1 MLRVH
6 MILLHA
12 LNMFPL
18 CFLPTGAY
26 STAKLSIQ
34 NVLNKAFSMKD
45 KLHAHIYQML
55 CNIGETSD
63 YTKGLNDGLAL
74 LKLYGFDI
82 PKDISKAYMTKE
94 EMKMKMAMKG
104 RSYSCLTK
112 HSVNDESTG
121 IGRLFSEV
129 QVYAMYTGHEKH
141 VQILAWRAIQHAIK
155 SRIHSHRLPSIVVL
169 LASSM
174 ARQGKVK
181 TAQELGNVS
190 LALCDKITGDMEICA
205 LTRMLAYHTVL
216 LQLQSFRSSLDTL
229 LQCHKDMKLVGGMTE
244 AMFGA
249 MVREFVFFHYL
260 F

>member
-1 MLRVH
+1 
-6 MILLHA
+6 
-12 LNMFPL
+12 
-18 CFLPTGAY
+18 
-26 STAKLSIQ
+26 
-34 NVLNKAFSMKD
+34 MKD
-45 KLHAHIYQML
+45 KLQAHIYEML

-63 YTKGLNDGLAL
+63 YSKGLNDGLIL
-74 LKLYGFDI
+74 LKIYGFDI
-82 PKDISKAYMTKE
+82 PKEISKAYMTKE
-94 EMKMKMAMKG
+94 EMKMKVALKG

-112 HSVNDESTG
+112 LPVNNESAG
-121 IGRLFSEV
+121 MGRVFSEV

-141 VQILAWRAIQHAIK
+141 VQVLAFRAIQHFMK
-155 SRIHSHRLPSIVVL
+155 SGLLSPRIPSIVVL

-190 LALCDKITGDMEICA
+190 LALCDKIPGDMEICA
-205 LTRMLAYHTVL
+205 LTRMLAYHTIL

-249 MVREFVFFHYL
+249 MVRLFLFPYL
-260 F
+260 SIEPLLLILSLVCGPTAGILSGIHCRRT